1 MYNERTK
8 EFNFRIETNQ
18 GHKMRSIWSVLAE
31 HSFDLCVGLIR
42 FCLFAIFVGF
52 MAFALTETVILFG
65 DAARSPTVHMSQQEA
80 LEQVLNP
87 PDTSSIDYALRI
99 GKYSDSDE

>member
-1 MYNERTK
+1 MYNEKAK
-8 EFNFRIETNQ
+8 EFDFKIDANKGR
-18 GHKMRSIWSVLAE
+18 KMRSIWSVLAE

-42 FCLFAIFVGF
+42 FCMYSLFVGLLF
-52 MAFALTETVILFG
+52 IALTETVINLSG
-65 DAARSPTVHMSQQEA
+65 AAAISRTVHMSQQEA

-99 GKYSDSDE
+99 GKYSDSE